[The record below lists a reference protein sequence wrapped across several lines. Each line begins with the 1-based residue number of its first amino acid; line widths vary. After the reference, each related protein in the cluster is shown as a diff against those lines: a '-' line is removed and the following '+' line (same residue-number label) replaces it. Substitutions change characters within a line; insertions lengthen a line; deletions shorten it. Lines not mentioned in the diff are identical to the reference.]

1 MQGPSPDEV
10 ALVEAARQV
19 GFEFKNRSMSAVTLN
34 IFGEDIVFELLN
46 VMEYTSER
54 WVEPAS
60 LFAIGWQWWRC
71 LCGWGG
77 CLPLAAL
84 LAQHMPTAWP

>member
-19 GFEFKNRSMSAVTLN
+19 GFEFKNRSMDSVTLN
-34 IFGEDIVFELLN
+34 IFGRDVEYKVLN

-54 WVEPAS
+54 
-60 LFAIGWQWWRC
+60 
-71 LCGWGG
+71 
-77 CLPLAAL
+77 
-84 LAQHMPTAWP
+84 